1 MDGPWQ
7 IGHMTASEYGLKAQ
21 DAARQ
26 MHAVDSSLQL
36 IACGSSGPGMPTYLE
51 WDREVLEQCYDD
63 VDALSL
69 HRYLGNTQEETG
81 RDSGKFLAMNLS
93 MEQQI
98 AETLAVC
105 DLVRGHKRSQKK
117 LWLSFDE
124 WNVWYRERSGDA
136 VNGHEHEAPHLLEEV
151 YTLEDALLV
160 GGILNTLMRNADRI
174 KIACL
179 AQLVNVIAPLVTNA
193 SGLLR
198 QTIYYPYR
206 WALEFAHGNVLNLLV
221 ESPTYEV
228 SGVGRV
234 PYLDVAATLHPET
247 GGISMFVLNRDLNKS
262 QTVEIHWQDRAP
274 NRLLGSTVLTGGDLK
289 AVNTFEAPLRVA
301 PQPADKPVT
310 SGERTRLELP
320 ARSYTVIQWAS

>member
-1 MDGPWQ
+1 
-7 IGHMTASEYGLKAQ
+7 
-21 DAARQ
+21 
-26 MHAVDSSLQL
+26 
-36 IACGSSGPGMPTYLE
+36 
-51 WDREVLEQCYDD
+51 
-63 VDALSL
+63 
-69 HRYLGNTQEETG
+69 
-81 RDSGKFLAMNLS
+81 
-93 MEQQI
+93 
-98 AETLAVC
+98 
-105 DLVRGHKRSQKK
+105 
-117 LWLSFDE
+117 
-124 WNVWYRERSGDA
+124 
-136 VNGHEHEAPHLLEEV
+136 
-151 YTLEDALLV
+151 
-160 GGILNTLMRNADRI
+160 
-174 KIACL
+174 
-179 AQLVNVIAPLVTNA
+179 VNVIAPLVTNA